1 MIRSGFVSNSSSSSF
16 ILKAKDSSYIMK
28 TPKEI
33 VDNLDKYHRIIVVGR
48 DMGDGDD
55 IFELEPEIIE
65 TIKKYTQRFI
75 DNAPI
80 KFAVGDPEEYRE
92 ETWEEMKNR
101 PDDFYDHHHD
111 EIVLK
116 DYDSIDRELYNG
128 FKYEFIKNYLLTND
142 EWEVIEN
149 YEFVDSEDVPER
161 NMACYIFSNEYDLKE
176 LPTILRSN
184 KRNIYLVE
192 NSFISKYNSFIPITY
207 MKIDDK
213 TEMDISKLRSDVR
226 IFENFRWIDLSSTQ
240 EPVLF
245 KFKLR
250 GVYGIGNEVNDIN
263 LFYKKDWENEE
274 NNVEG
279 EFYSEQQF

>member
-1 MIRSGFVSNSSSSSF
+1 MIRNCFVSNSSSSSF

-33 VDNLDKYHRIIVVGR
+33 VDNLDKYCRIIVVGR

-80 KFAVGDPEEYRE
+80 KFAVGDPVEYRE

-101 PDDFYDHHHD
+101 PDDFYEQHHD

-213 TEMDISKLRSDVR
+213 TEMDMSKLRSDVR

-274 NNVEG
+274 NSIEG

>member
-16 ILKAKDSSYIMK
+16 ILKAKDPSYIMR

-80 KFAVGDPEEYRE
+80 KFAVGDPVEYRE

-101 PDDFYDHHHD
+101 PDDFHDHHHD

-142 EWEVIEN
+142 EWDVIEN
-149 YEFVDSEDVPER
+149 YEFIDSEDVPER

-213 TEMDISKLRSDVR
+213 TEMDMSKIRSDVR

-263 LFYKKDWENEE
+263 LFYKKDWEKEE
-274 NNVEG
+274 NSMEG